1 MKGIMRGAGALAAC
15 SLVGKALGALYRLPL
30 VSIIGDEG
38 TGVYQLATAVYALF
52 FTLACG
58 GLPVAVSRFVAADH
72 ETERLASIIVWISG
86 AIGLVF
92 GAVFAALSPLFAA
105 VQGNSAAAAAYLA
118 VAPALVFA
126 TVLSGL
132 RGYFQGK
139 GNLLPTSLS
148 QLVEQAVKLVVGLW
162 LARVF
167 ASRGA
172 TSGAVGALLGVSVS
186 EIVASGAVALFFAIK
201 PQKTT
206 KKQLKVAEHTE
217 NLLASSPLEAATD
230 VAIDGYGINN
240 KPANKKQNPP
250 RRIPRKTEVKSVAK
264 AIISAA
270 VPITLGA
277 LVMPLTGVADSLT
290 VVNILSAR
298 GLSAAEATACYGLLG
313 AVNTLVNL
321 PVTISYAFAVAL
333 LPKVAGAKT
342 AAVADGEIRFVTR
355 LALIF
360 SAFCA
365 AFYVIFARD
374 IVAFLYPSLSLRS
387 ASLTVTL
394 LRAEAPAV
402 VYSSLL
408 GVATA
413 ALQGSGKSGAA
424 ARNLAIGGAIKVA
437 VSVVLL
443 RFTGAAG
450 ASAGTVACYA
460 ATLVLDLIGLR
471 AFRSVTLGRV
481 AGTFAAIAVGIAVT
495 ALAALALTGAA
506 SIARLAI
513 GLTAGAAATYALCGR
528 AFGREERIRLPF
540 FKH

>member
-105 VQGNSAAAAAYLA
+105 VQGNSTAAAAYLA

-126 TVLSGL
+126 TVLAGL

-148 QLVEQAVKLVVGLW
+148 QLVEQAVKLFVGLW

-167 ASRGA
+167 ATRGA
-172 TSGAVGALLGVSVS
+172 ASGAVGALLGVSVS

-206 KKQLKVAEHTE
+206 KKQLKTAEHTE
-217 NLLASSPLEAATD
+217 KLLASSPLEAATD
-230 VAIDGYGINN
+230 VAIDGYGVNN
-240 KPANKKQNPP
+240 KTANKKQNPP
-250 RRIPRKTEVKSVAK
+250 RRTPSKSEVKSVAK
-264 AIISAA
+264 AIIATA

-342 AAVADGEIRFVTR
+342 AAEADGEIRFTTR
-355 LALIF
+355 FALIF
-360 SAFCA
+360 SAFCS

-374 IVAFLYPSLSLRS
+374 IVAFLYPSLSPRS
-387 ASLTVTL
+387 ASLAVTL

-402 VYSSLL
+402 MYSSLL

-437 VSVVLL
+437 VSVILL
-443 RFTGAAG
+443 RFTGAVG

-460 ATLVLDLIGLR
+460 ATLVLDLIVLR
-471 AFRSVTLGRV
+471 SFRSVALGRA

-495 ALAALALTGAA
+495 ELAALALTGAA
-506 SIARLAI
+506 PIARLAI

>member
-92 GAVFAALSPLFAA
+92 GAVFAALSPFFAA

-126 TVLSGL
+126 TVLAGL

-148 QLVEQAVKLVVGLW
+148 QLVEQAVKLFVGLW

-167 ASRGA
+167 ATRGA
-172 TSGAVGALLGVSVS
+172 ASGAVGALLGVSVS

-201 PQKTT
+201 PQETT
-206 KKQLKVAEHTE
+206 KKQLKTAEHAE
-217 NLLASSPLEAATD
+217 KLLASSPLEAATD
-230 VAIDGYGINN
+230 VAIDGYGLNN
-240 KPANKKQNPP
+240 KTANKKQNPP
-250 RRIPRKTEVKSVAK
+250 RRTPSKSEVKSVAK
-264 AIISAA
+264 AIIATA

-342 AAVADGEIRFVTR
+342 AAEADGEIRFTTR
-355 LALIF
+355 FALIF
-360 SAFCA
+360 SAFCS

-374 IVAFLYPSLSLRS
+374 IIAFLYPSLSPRS

-402 VYSSLL
+402 MYSSLL

-437 VSVVLL
+437 VSVILL
-443 RFTGAAG
+443 RFTGAVG

-460 ATLVLDLIGLR
+460 ATLVLDLIVLR
-471 AFRSVTLGRV
+471 SFRSVALGRA

-495 ALAALALTGAA
+495 ELAALALTGAA
-506 SIARLAI
+506 PIARLAI

>member
-1 MKGIMRGAGALAAC
+1 MRGAGALAAC

-148 QLVEQAVKLVVGLW
+148 QLVEQAVKLFVGLW

-172 TSGAVGALLGVSVS
+172 ASGAVGALLGVSVS

-230 VAIDGYGINN
+230 VAIDGYGLNN
-240 KPANKKQNPP
+240 KTANKKQNPP
-250 RRIPRKTEVKSVAK
+250 RRTPSKSEVKSVAK
-264 AIISAA
+264 AIIATT

-342 AAVADGEIRFVTR
+342 AAEADGEIRFTTR
-355 LALIF
+355 FALIF
-360 SAFCA
+360 SAFCS

-374 IVAFLYPSLSLRS
+374 IIAFLYPSLSPRS

-402 VYSSLL
+402 MYSSLL

-437 VSVVLL
+437 VSVILL
-443 RFTGAAG
+443 RFTGAVG

-460 ATLVLDLIGLR
+460 ATLVLDLIVLR
-471 AFRSVTLGRV
+471 SFRSVALGRA

-495 ALAALALTGAA
+495 ELAALALTGAA
-506 SIARLAI
+506 PIARLAI

>member
-1 MKGIMRGAGALAAC
+1 MKGIMRGAGVLAAC

-172 TSGAVGALLGVSVS
+172 ASGAVGALLGVSVS

-206 KKQLKVAEHTE
+206 KRQLKAAEHTG

-240 KPANKKQNPP
+240 KTADKKQNP

-374 IVAFLYPSLSLRS
+374 IVAFLYPSLSPRS

-402 VYSSLL
+402 MYSSLL

-413 ALQGSGKSGAA
+413 ALQGSGKSGLA

-437 VSVVLL
+437 VSVILL
-443 RFTGAAG
+443 RFTGAVG

-471 AFRSVTLGRV
+471 AFRSVTLGRA

-495 ALAALALTGAA
+495 EIAALALTGAA
-506 SIARLAI
+506 PIARLAI

>member
-1 MKGIMRGAGALAAC
+1 MRGAGALAAC

-92 GAVFAALSPLFAA
+92 GAVFAALSPFFAA

-126 TVLSGL
+126 TVLAGL

-148 QLVEQAVKLVVGLW
+148 QLVEQAVKLFVGLW

-167 ASRGA
+167 ATRGA
-172 TSGAVGALLGVSVS
+172 ASGAVGALLGVSVS

-201 PQKTT
+201 PQETT
-206 KKQLKVAEHTE
+206 KKQLKTAEHAE
-217 NLLASSPLEAATD
+217 KLLASSPLEAATD
-230 VAIDGYGINN
+230 VAIDGYGLNN
-240 KPANKKQNPP
+240 KTANKKQNPP
-250 RRIPRKTEVKSVAK
+250 RRTPSKSEVKSVAK
-264 AIISAA
+264 AIIATA

-342 AAVADGEIRFVTR
+342 AAEADGEIRFTTR
-355 LALIF
+355 FALIF
-360 SAFCA
+360 SAFCS

-374 IVAFLYPSLSLRS
+374 IIAFLYPSLSPRS

-402 VYSSLL
+402 MYSSLL

-437 VSVVLL
+437 VSVILL
-443 RFTGAAG
+443 RFTGAVG

-460 ATLVLDLIGLR
+460 ATLVLDLIVLR
-471 AFRSVTLGRV
+471 SFRSVALGRA

-495 ALAALALTGAA
+495 ELAALALTGAA
-506 SIARLAI
+506 PIARLAI

>member
-92 GAVFAALSPLFAA
+92 GAVFAALSPFFAA

-126 TVLSGL
+126 TVLAGL

-148 QLVEQAVKLVVGLW
+148 QLVEQAVKLFVGLW

-167 ASRGA
+167 ATRGA
-172 TSGAVGALLGVSVS
+172 ASGAVGALLGVSVS

-201 PQKTT
+201 PQETT
-206 KKQLKVAEHTE
+206 KKQLKTAEHAE
-217 NLLASSPLEAATD
+217 KLLASSPLEAATD
-230 VAIDGYGINN
+230 VAIDGYGLNN
-240 KPANKKQNPP
+240 KTANKKQNPP
-250 RRIPRKTEVKSVAK
+250 RRTPSKSEVKSVAK
-264 AIISAA
+264 AIIATA

-333 LPKVAGAKT
+333 LPKVEGAKT
-342 AAVADGEIRFVTR
+342 AAEADGEIRFTTR
-355 LALIF
+355 FALIF
-360 SAFCA
+360 SAFCS

-374 IVAFLYPSLSLRS
+374 IIAFLYPSLSPRS

-402 VYSSLL
+402 MYSSLL

-437 VSVVLL
+437 VSVILL
-443 RFTGAAG
+443 RFTGAVG

-460 ATLVLDLIGLR
+460 ATLVLDLIVLR
-471 AFRSVTLGRV
+471 SFRSVALGRA

-495 ALAALALTGAA
+495 ALAALALTGAVP
-506 SIARLAI
+506 IARLAI
-513 GLTAGAAATYALCGR
+513 GLTAGAATTYALCGR
-528 AFGREERIRLPF
+528 AFGKEERIRLPF